1 MLISSEIISS
11 KVEIVIELDGIL
23 QKIQNKK
30 DEFNKASEF
39 SESKR

>member
-11 KVEIVIELDGIL
+11 KVEIVLELDNIL

-30 DEFNKASEF
+30 DEFNKASIVMYHM
-39 SESKR
+39 